1 MGFLSLQAINP
12 PGTVFPF
19 AGITSPSGYLLCDG
33 SEVSR
38 TTYNA
43 LYAAIGDLYGNG
55 NGSTTFN
62 LPDFRFQF
70 LRGSSGIQSSITG
83 SGLVSTSPA
92 NQATF
97 TNHGLTTG
105 TLIKVIGNGISPGL
119 SVLTDYYAIVV
130 DSNTLAFATTYALA
144 LAGTRVTLTAGLTNN
159 AVISRYNLFG
169 ISTAANATANT
180 MTIPN
185 HPFNR
190 SGMKVRFITGG
201 TLPAN
206 LATGVTYY
214 TIYIDANTLA
224 FATTYQNA
232 VSNSRVDILTAT
244 STAAL
249 LQWED
254 PDISTRN
261 LASTFGGVIGVGTRQ
276 DDDYRSHTHTIPTAT
291 DDAAG
296 SRVADGSTGGSIQT
310 GASPTSGGN
319 ETRSLNVYINYI
331 IKT

>member
-43 LYAAIGDLYGNG
+43 LFATIGDLYGAG
-55 NGSTTFN
+55 DGSTTFN
-62 LPDFRFQF
+62 IPDFRFQF

-119 SVLTDYYAIVV
+119 SLLTDYYAIVV

-169 ISTAANATANT
+169 ISTAASAILNT

-190 SGMKVRFITGG
+190 SGMRVRFISGG
-201 TLPAN
+201 TLPSN

-224 FATTYQNA
+224 FATSYQNA
-232 VSNSRVDILTAT
+232 VLNSRVDILTTT

-261 LASTFGGVIGVGTRQ
+261 LASTFGGIIGAGTRQ
-276 DDDYRSHTHTIPTAT
+276 EDQNLSHTHTVAVVGPTN
-291 DDAAG
+291 AAA
-296 SRVADGSTGGSIQT
+296 SNARTEVGGGLVTS
-310 GASPTSGGN
+310 SPSGGFQAN
-319 ETRSLNVYINYI
+319 PINVYINYI